1 MAESKGDAP
10 ENRITIKV
18 ECSIV
23 GHYDTVVYISIKKT
37 SKLQKLMNAYCER
50 TTFLK
55 SENMTHSPVPCRRYL
70 FNSSPDDITIPDV
83 DYSDEME
90 SQLCVEN
97 TNEEDEVKKLLE
109 KCQTENIRLNSQS

>member
-50 TTFLK
+50 TGFNIRALRFRYNGCSVSGMETPSFLEMEDG
-55 SENMTHSPVPCRRYL
+55 SEMDVHRAQVG
-70 FNSSPDDITIPDV
+70 PDD
-83 DYSDEME
+83 Y
-90 SQLCVEN
+90 
-97 TNEEDEVKKLLE
+97 TNLYLL
-109 KCQTENIRLNSQS
+109 

>member
-50 TTFLK
+50 TGFDIR
-55 SENMTHSPVPCRRYL
+55 SIRFL
-70 FNSSPDDITIPDV
+70 FNNRVISEMVTPSFLEMEDGSEIYVHRAQGGPDD
-83 DYSDEME
+83 YNN
-90 SQLCVEN
+90 LY
-97 TNEEDEVKKLLE
+97 LL
-109 KCQTENIRLNSQS
+109 